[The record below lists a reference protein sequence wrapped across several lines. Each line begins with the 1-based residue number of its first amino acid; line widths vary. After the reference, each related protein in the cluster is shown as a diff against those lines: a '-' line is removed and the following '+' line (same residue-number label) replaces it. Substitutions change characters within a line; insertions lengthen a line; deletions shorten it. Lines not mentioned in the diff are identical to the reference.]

1 VRFGFKTSNHYVPWT
16 RVRDIWTAADELV
29 IFESGWLFDHL
40 YPQQLSSQ
48 GPMRPTDPCLEGWTM
63 LAALSQATH
72 RLRLGTLVTGVH
84 FRHPALLAKMAA
96 TLDIVSGGRLE
107 LGIGAGWSEQECAAY
122 GIPLGGTRE
131 RLDRFDEACK
141 VLISLLTQQST
152 TFHGDY
158 FELVDAAC
166 EPKPIQRPHPP
177 LVIGG
182 NGERRTLPTVAR
194 MAQQWNYVGGSVDEF
209 ARKRTVLRAHCADLG
224 RAWSDIEISAQF
236 RLDTPSGAA
245 ALDDLVEQIRAFD
258 EIGLDVAIVFLAPG
272 VEAAHL
278 APLASALASVK

>member
-1 VRFGFKTSNHYVPWT
+1 
-16 RVRDIWTAADELV
+16 
-29 IFESGWLFDHL
+29 
-40 YPQQLSSQ
+40 
-48 GPMRPTDPCLEGWTM
+48 
-63 LAALSQATH
+63 
-72 RLRLGTLVTGVH
+72 
-84 FRHPALLAKMAA
+84 
-96 TLDIVSGGRLE
+96 
-107 LGIGAGWSEQECAAY
+107 
-122 GIPLGGTRE
+122 
-131 RLDRFDEACK
+131 
-141 VLISLLTQQST
+141 LISLLTQQST

-258 EIGLDVAIVFLAPG
+258 EVGLDVAIVFLAPG